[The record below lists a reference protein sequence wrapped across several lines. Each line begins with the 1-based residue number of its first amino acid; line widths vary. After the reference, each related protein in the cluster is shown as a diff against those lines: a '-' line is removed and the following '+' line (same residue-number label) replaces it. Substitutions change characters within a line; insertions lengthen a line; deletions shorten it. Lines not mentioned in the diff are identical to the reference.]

1 MKLWMVVCTLCCHL
15 VGYAQT
21 GLYTMDDKSRLIITP
36 SADPDLRYRKV
47 DGTSGRLYLQPDS
60 TYISAPGWSQKA
72 NPTIYAQLNKGQL
85 TFKENGK
92 VLHGQLTKLRTVP
105 VTFGDSLYGELFLP
119 LQGAPRAVVLLQYGS
134 GNESAIANNYVQ
146 YLLTQDKIAVFVF
159 DKRGTGRS
167 AGVYTA
173 DFVRMA
179 KDMAAGVE
187 KVKTLPV
194 VKGLPI
200 GVMGESQ
207 GGWVVPLTATLT
219 KVDFVLSCY
228 GLAISPQEENRQEVL
243 HELRDTA
250 YKAKALEVAAV
261 TDRIVMSKFRE
272 GLPELAV
279 LKSKYGEEAWYKELE
294 GDYTGPLAHATA
306 AQIAQFK
313 KIFSM
318 DIDLYYDP
326 MPALRKV
333 DVPMLWVIAGKDTEA
348 PNTETIAR
356 LKQLQAG
363 GSKLDLVIFP
373 EADHGMIEKNGHSVG
388 YFQLLKDWILTRK
401 LGQKYGDAAIFSG
414 GN

>member
-1 MKLWMVVCTLCCHL
+1 LCCHL
-15 VGYAQT
+15 AGYAQT
-21 GLYTMDDKSRLIITP
+21 GLYTLEDKQQLIITP
-36 SADPDLRYRKV
+36 SADPDLRYRKP

-60 TYISAPGWSQKA
+60 SYISAPGWSQKDHP
-72 NPTIYAQLNKGQL
+72 NIYAQLKNGHL
-85 TFKENGK
+85 TFKENGQ
-92 VLHGQLTKLRTVP
+92 VLHGELTKLPIIP

-119 LQGAPRAVVLLQYGS
+119 MQGAPEAVVLLQYGS

-146 YLLTQDKIAVFVF
+146 YLLTQDRIAVFVF

-187 KVKTLPV
+187 KIRTLPA
-194 VKGLPI
+194 VKGLPV

-219 KVDFVLSCY
+219 KVDFVIASY

-243 HELRDTA
+243 NELRDTA
-250 YKAKALEVAAV
+250 DKAKALEVAAV

-272 GLPELAV
+272 GLPALAA
-279 LKSKYGEEAWYKELE
+279 LKSKYGEEAWFKELD

-306 AQIAQFK
+306 AQLAEFK
-313 KIFSM
+313 EIFSM

-356 LKQLQAG
+356 LKQLQAA

-373 EADHGMIEKNGHSVG
+373 GADHGMIEQRGHSVG
-388 YFQLLKDWILTRK
+388 YFQLLKDWILTRR
-401 LGQKYGDAAIFSG
+401 LGPKYGDAVIFSG
-414 GN
+414 RN

>member
-1 MKLWMVVCTLCCHL
+1 MKLWIVVCALCYQL
-15 VGYAQT
+15 AANAQT
-21 GLYTMDDKSRLIITP
+21 GLYTMEDNSHLIVTP
-36 SADPDLRYRKV
+36 SAEPDLRYRKT

-60 TYISAPGWSQKA
+60 SYISGPGWSNKTQA
-72 NPTIYAQLNKGQL
+72 NIFAQFNKGRI
-85 TFKENGK
+85 TFKENER
-92 VLHGQLTKLRTVP
+92 VLHGQLTRLKTIP

-119 LQGAPRAVVLLQYGS
+119 LTGKPQAVVLLQYGS

-146 YLLTQDKIAVFVF
+146 YLLTRDKIAVFVF
-159 DKRGTGRS
+159 DKRGTGKS

-187 KVKTLPV
+187 KVKTLPA

-219 KVDFVLSCY
+219 KVDFVIASY
-228 GLAISPQEENRQEVL
+228 SLAISPQEENRQEVL
-243 HELRDTA
+243 NELKDTA
-250 YKAKALEVAAV
+250 FKAKALEVAAV
-261 TDRIVMSKFRE
+261 TDRIVMSKFKE

-279 LKSKYGEEAWYKELE
+279 LKSKYENEDWYKELE

-306 AQIAQFK
+306 SQLAQFK
-313 KIFSM
+313 EIFSM

-326 MPALRKV
+326 MPALRRVK
-333 DVPMLWVIAGKDTEA
+333 VPMLWVIAGKDTEA

-356 LKQLQAG
+356 LQQLRAD
-363 GSKLDLVIFP
+363 GSNLDLVIFP
-373 EADHGMIEKNGHSVG
+373 DADHGMIEKRGHSVG
-388 YFQLLKDWILTRK
+388 YFALLKDWILTRK
-401 LGQKYGDAAIFSG
+401 LGAHYGNAVIFSG
-414 GN
+414 RK